1 MTDQALNDQYELH
14 NKRLQSRVWRVG
26 SLTHVELGRLVITE
40 MSWADSLSDAVS
52 PQAHFG
58 RSHPE

>member
-1 MTDQALNDQYELH
+1 MTHQALNDQYETR
-14 NKRLQSRVWRVG
+14 NKRLQRVG
-26 SLTHVELGRLVITE
+26 SLTHVELGRFVITE
-40 MSWADSLSDAVS
+40 MSRADSLSDAVN